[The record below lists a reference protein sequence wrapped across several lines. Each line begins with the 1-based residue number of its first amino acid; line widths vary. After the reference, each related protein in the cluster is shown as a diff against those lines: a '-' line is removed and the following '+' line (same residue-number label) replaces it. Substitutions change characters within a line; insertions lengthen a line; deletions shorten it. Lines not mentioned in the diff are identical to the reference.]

1 MSSLRQLKSDLKQS
15 GSYQQWLDTATKID
29 LMTGKTNWRQHIKSD
44 DYPYELLNA
53 HTKQLHSFLA
63 EKNYIE
69 LSTFVKESLYLT
81 LGELSK
87 PQLYQQALCGTK
99 ACIERYLDLIILSL
113 NTLCDEPLPGLDE
126 HTKLKQLIQAEK
138 NFGRPALMLSGGG
151 TFGIYHNGVISTLID
166 HGLLPN
172 VISGT
177 SMGSITA
184 GMIACFHDHELKA
197 ILATP
202 ENSHYKPLKRLNLSE
217 IWLQKALL
225 DPKQLQSC
233 LEANIGNCTFLDAFK
248 KTGREVSITVSP
260 AHSGQK
266 PRILNYQ
273 TSPNVLIASAAK
285 ASCSVPGL
293 FPASQLLEQNEQKEI
308 VPYLKGELWVD
319 GSFASDIPRRRIS
332 RLHNVNFFIVSQTN
346 PHILPFVSHR
356 QKTGVAATLTELTI
370 ASIYAQGN
378 SLLKV
383 ARRRLNKQPWGS
395 WLNHASFLLDQD
407 YLGDIDIHPDFPPN
421 WYLKF
426 MVNPSDKERDYL
438 LKMGERATWPK
449 LGMIRD
455 QTRISRTLQDC
466 IQRLTMRLADKKI
479 TNDQTEIRT
488 LPGNKMNKPL
498 QV

>member
-1 MSSLRQLKSDLKQS
+1 MSSLRRLKNNLKQS
-15 GSYQQWLDTATKID
+15 NNYKQWLDTATELD
-29 LMTGKTNWRQHIKSD
+29 LITGMTSWRQHVESD
-44 DYPYELLNA
+44 DYPYELLNM
-53 HTKQLHSFLA
+53 HIKQLQSLLDD
-63 EKNYIE
+63 KNYAE
-69 LSTFVKESLYLT
+69 LSTFVTESLYLT

-99 ACIERYLDLIILSL
+99 VCIERYLDLIVLTL
-113 NTLCDEPLPGLDE
+113 NTLCDEPLASLNEYD
-126 HTKLKQLIQAEK
+126 KLKQLIQAEK

-184 GMIACFHDHELKA
+184 GMIACFHDHELKT

-202 ENSHYKPLKRLNLSE
+202 ENSHYKPLKRLNLSA
-217 IWLQKALL
+217 IWPQKALL
-225 DPKQLQSC
+225 DPEQLQSC
-233 LEANIGNCTFLDAFK
+233 LEANIGDFTFLEAFK

-273 TSPNVLIASAAK
+273 TTPHVLIASAAK

-293 FPASQLLEQNEQKEI
+293 FPASQLLERNEQGEI

-332 RLHNVNFFIVSQTN
+332 RLNNVNFFIVSQAN
-346 PHILPFVSHR
+346 PHILPFVSYR
-356 QKTGVAATLTELTI
+356 QKTGVAATLKEITI
-370 ASIYAQGN
+370 ASVYAQGN
-378 SLLKV
+378 TLLKV
-383 ARRRLNKQPWGS
+383 ARRRFNKQPWSS

-407 YLGDIDIHPDFPPN
+407 YLGDIDIHPDFPPS

-426 MVNPSDKERDYL
+426 MINPSDDERDYL

-449 LGMIRD
+449 LSMIRD
-455 QTRISRTLQDC
+455 QTKISHTLQAC
-466 IQRLTMRLADKKI
+466 VQRLTARLTDDKI
-479 TNDQTEIRT
+479 TSGQTKIKT
-488 LPGNKMNKPL
+488 LSVNKKNKPL
-498 QV
+498 QA